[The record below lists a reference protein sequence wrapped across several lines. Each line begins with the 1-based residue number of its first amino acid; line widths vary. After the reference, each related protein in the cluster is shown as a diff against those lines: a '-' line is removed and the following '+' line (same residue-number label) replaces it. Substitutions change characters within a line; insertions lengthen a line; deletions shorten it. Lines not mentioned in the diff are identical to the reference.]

1 MAIIVADRPSI
12 GHDLLMSET
21 SYDCLCAGIIVADYL
36 CRPIPVWPPPGGL
49 VLTENLEFAIGGC
62 AANVAVDLRK
72 LDLRVGL
79 SGAIGRDAFGNA
91 IADLLQQ
98 AQIDDRGLLRSDRH
112 PTSGTMIVNVR
123 GEDRRFIHCVGANA
137 EYDAASLTN
146 DVLKQTK
153 VLYVG
158 GYCLMPSLTP
168 ERVAKLFE
176 RAQRLGVVTALD
188 VVLPE
193 QGDFWSHV
201 RPVLPF
207 TDYFFPNQDE
217 AARITGQSDPIA
229 QAEQFVEAGCRTAVI
244 TCGGA
249 GTVFLGQEGRWR
261 IGVHQVEAV
270 DPTGTGDAFVAGFL
284 YGVIRQAGP
293 IKSLEYGTAMGA
305 SCVRSLGATTGV
317 FHATELEQ
325 FVAGRPLTA
334 KSC

>member
-1 MAIIVADRPSI
+1 
-12 GHDLLMSET
+12 MSDT
-21 SYDCLCAGIIVADYL
+21 PTDCLCAGIIVADYL
-36 CRPIPVWPPPGGL
+36 CRPIPAWPPPGGL

-72 LDLRVGL
+72 LDLHVGL

-91 IADLLQQ
+91 IAELLKG
-98 AQIDDRGLLRSDRH
+98 AQIDDRGLLRSDRL

-137 EYDAASLTN
+137 EYDAASIT
-146 DVLKQTK
+146 DEVLKQTK

-158 GYCLMPSLTP
+158 GYCLMPALTA

-193 QGDFWSHV
+193 RGDFWSHV
-201 RPVLPF
+201 SPVLPF

-217 AARITGQSDPIA
+217 ALRITGLGSA
-229 QAEQFVEAGCRTAVI
+229 LEQAKRFVETGCRTAVV
-244 TCGGA
+244 TCGSA
-249 GTVFLGQEGRWR
+249 GTVLIGRDGRWR
-261 IGVHQVEAV
+261 IDSHQVEAV

-293 IKSLEYGTAMGA
+293 VKSLEYGTAMGA

-317 FHATELEQ
+317 FTARELEQ
-325 FVAGRPLTA
+325 FVAEHRLTA
-334 KSC
+334 KTC